1 MRIHRRIVWLT
12 LVLAIGLTAKAT
24 AARRNFLLLITG
36 VGLLLTSSCAVP
48 QIRPIDGLP
57 GGAAV
62 SQDTLRFTALPA
74 PWPGY
79 DQELYRFSIPIQVLI
94 ENNRAEEIEVRYADF
109 LLLDEGRNQ
118 YRVLSPDEVS
128 RSLLG
133 RAPTE
138 LLLACPGP
146 LFFRGPSFFR
156 DPFFFFRASF
166 FDDPFCCPSFYPSP
180 RYVVQDLARYAIR
193 EGRVIPQGKG
203 SGFLFFQRIPVPTT
217 RRVFDLQWTPFDPQK
232 RETIATLSIKV
243 EVLH

>member
-1 MRIHRRIVWLT
+1 MRSLEQQNGKG
-12 LVLAIGLTAKAT
+12 GLSMNWFLDSEKAT
-24 AARRNFLLLITG
+24 AARKGFLLLIAG
-36 VGLLLTSSCAVP
+36 VGLLMTSGCAVP
-48 QIRPIDGLP
+48 QIRPIDSLP
-57 GGAAV
+57 GGAAAV
-62 SQDTLRFTALPA
+62 SQDALRFTALPA

-79 DQELYRFSIPIQVLI
+79 DQELYRFSIPVQVLI
-94 ENNRAEEIEVRYADF
+94 ENNSAEEIEVRYADF

-118 YRVLSPDEVS
+118 YRAFSPDEVS
-128 RSLLG
+128 RSLPG

-146 LFFRGPSFFR
+146 LFFRH
-156 DPFFFFRASF
+156 PFFFFRGSF

-203 SGFLFFQRIPVPTT
+203 SGFLFFQRTPVTTT

-243 EVLH
+243 EVLR